1 MHRYMEHTKFASIG
15 SKLWIMQMYSHVPL
29 NLWPVNNVNNHHH
42 TSYSLVFCC
51 YQPVY
56 NIFNV
61 VSRGDTPREGP
72 WWASMLLSTPQ
83 MMWLH
88 TDSLRYHV
96 FSRVVSHCLPCSFY
110 LPECP
115 SSMVGPP

>member
-72 WWASMLLSTPQ
+72 
-83 MMWLH
+83 
-88 TDSLRYHV
+88 
-96 FSRVVSHCLPCSFY
+96 
-110 LPECP
+110 
-115 SSMVGPP
+115 